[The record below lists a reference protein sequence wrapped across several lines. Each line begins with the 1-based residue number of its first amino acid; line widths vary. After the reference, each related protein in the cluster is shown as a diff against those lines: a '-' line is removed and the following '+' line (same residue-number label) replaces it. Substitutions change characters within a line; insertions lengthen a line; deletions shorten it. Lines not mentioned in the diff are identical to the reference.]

1 MKPLSFSS
9 LMRRRELMA
18 GGSAI
23 AMSPFG
29 CDEGGSTVEVE
40 RWISAQGDDEDSYGI
55 AIATADGRAMTI
67 ESGFRGH
74 GLAVDPVDPRRVVMV
89 GRRPGTF
96 AIVVDLAR
104 GSIVQRIETVP
115 QRIFSGHGCFTADG
129 SRFITTEADVETA
142 EGTLG
147 IRDAVTFEL
156 IGELPTHGIG
166 PHELAMMPDGATV
179 VVGNGGIVTTPA
191 TGSDKLNL
199 DTMRS
204 TLTYVD
210 LASGAMNSE
219 HVVPEAKASIRHLA
233 VAEDGT
239 VVTVMQ
245 VQRDVLED
253 SDPRPLIAVL
263 RPGGPLEVLEDGV
276 EIGTAMHDYAG
287 GVAVDDRTRLA
298 AVTSPRGSLV
308 AFWNIDTGR
317 LEGQVAFDDVSGV
330 TVSPTQRHFIVSG
343 SGGQVRHV
351 DVDTLQD
358 ITDARVR
365 FDGVRWDNHMLAVF
379 S

>member
-1 MKPLSFSS
+1 MKPLPSFPFIG
-9 LMRRRELMA
+9 RRGFVA
-18 GGSAI
+18 GVSTTAVL
-23 AMSPFG
+23 PLG
-29 CDEGGSTVEVE
+29 CDEDGPQPEVE
-40 RWISAQGDDEDSYGI
+40 RWISAQGDDEDTYGVV
-55 AIATADGRAMTI
+55 IATADGHATTI

-74 GLAVDPVDPRRVVMV
+74 GLAVDPTDPRRIVMV
-89 GRRPGTF
+89 GRRPGTY

-104 GSIVQRIETVP
+104 GSIVHRIETVP

-129 SRFITTEADVETA
+129 SRFVTTEADVQTA

-147 IRDAVTFEL
+147 IRDATTFEL
-156 IGELPTHGIG
+156 IGEVPTHGIG
-166 PHELAMMPDGATV
+166 PHELAMMPDGETV
-179 VVGNGGIVTTPA
+179 VVGNGGILTTPE

-204 TLTYVD
+204 TLTYLD
-210 LASGAMNSE
+210 LASGAMLSE
-219 HVVPEAKASIRHLA
+219 HRVPEAKSSIRHLA

-245 VQRDVLED
+245 VQRDVIED
-253 SDPRPLIAVL
+253 SDPRPLIAVH
-263 RPGGPLEVLEDGV
+263 RPGGTLEVLDDGI
-276 EIGTAMHDYAG
+276 EIGTAMQDYAG

-308 AFWNIDTGR
+308 AFWNIDAGR
-317 LEGQVAFDDVSGV
+317 LEGEVAFDDVSGV
-330 TVSPTQRHFIVSG
+330 TVSPSQRHFVLSG

-351 DVDTLQD
+351 DVDTLED
-358 ITDARVR
+358 VTDARVR
-365 FDGVRWDNHMLAVF
+365 FDGVRWDNHMLAVV